1 MPNNHQNLQ
10 NEIKDIVISKLLD
23 QVIIQYKELL
33 IIKEENKILK
43 GKLTNLCKRMISSSK
58 TCYPPIK
65 PHTYST
71 PKKTMIMKSRL
82 LTNNRSP
89 SKSRQSPIE
98 LPFKIKS
105 PKSLVKGNNVDCK
118 SERFSHVDTNQ
129 NNETQLMFMS
139 TRDKINSSY
148 GLSLDSTYI
157 QNCSFSPKQINSYNQ
172 YPKNKIFLEKK
183 NTDITS
189 SASSIKGKKV
199 RIIKHMQ
206 TIEKI
211 DEKNQIK
218 VTMNKSRR
226 K

>member
-23 QVIIQYKELL
+23 QVIIQYKELRE
-33 IIKEENKILK
+33 IKEENKNLK
-43 GKLTNLCKRMISSSK
+43 GKLTNLCKRMIYSSK
-58 TCYPPIK
+58 ICFSPIK
-65 PHTYST
+65 SHTYST

-98 LPFKIKS
+98 LPLKSKS
-105 PKSLVKGNNVDCK
+105 PKSLVKGNVDCK

-157 QNCSFSPKQINSYNQ
+157 QNSSFSPKQINSSFQ
-172 YPKNKIFLEKK
+172 YPKKKIFLEKK